1 MSEMA
6 SLRVASLLA
15 SRLCHDLIGPL
26 GAVDNGLE
34 LIAEEGRMAEEALAL
49 AQRSTKRAAARL
61 RYFRYAFGA
70 AGEDASFGTS
80 EARGLAQNLLHTGE
94 IQLTWSG
101 SGAEILPPG
110 ACRLLLNMILLGVD
124 CLPRG
129 GVIHIL
135 ALPDR
140 LSVDCTAPQARVTP
154 ELKAAML
161 LTAPLGELTART
173 VVGYYA
179 ALLAVELGGHLD
191 IPQESPDRIRL
202 ESALGSP
209 PQP

>member
-49 AQRSTKRAAARL
+49 AQRSAKRAAARL
-61 RYFRYAFGA
+61 RYFRFAFGA

-94 IQLTWSG
+94 IQLAWSAA
-101 SGAEILPPG
+101 GAEILPPG

-161 LTAPLGELTART
+161 LR
-173 VVGYYA
+173 
-179 ALLAVELGGHLD
+179 
-191 IPQESPDRIRL
+191 R
-202 ESALGSP
+202 
-209 PQP
+209 